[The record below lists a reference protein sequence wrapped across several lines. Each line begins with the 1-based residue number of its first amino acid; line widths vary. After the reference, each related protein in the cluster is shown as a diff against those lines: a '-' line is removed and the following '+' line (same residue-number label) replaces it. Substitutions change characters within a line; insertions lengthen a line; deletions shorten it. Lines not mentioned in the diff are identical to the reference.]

1 MLTSKEVKGQF
12 RCTDKKVCV
21 SCENKKT
28 REKKSAKQYRKYKKD
43 RGKKLTSL
51 YMCEEM
57 GGRCRLK
64 KCSKYKSCSK
74 LQKKNYLNWIEAYQ
88 NDRKE
93 TVEKL
98 MEGGGIDG
106 DGNGRCQRYE

>member
-1 MLTSKEVKGQF
+1 
-12 RCTDKKVCV
+12 
-21 SCENKKT
+21 
-28 REKKSAKQYRKYKKD
+28 
-43 RGKKLTSL
+43 
-51 YMCEEM
+51 MCEER
-57 GGRCRLK
+57 GGGCILK
-64 KCSKYKSCSK
+64 RCSKYKRCSK

-93 TVEKL
+93 TLEKL